1 MSTPRFTCEAR
12 DMDVNDQKIRVSRKV
27 KYGVGESYDVEI
39 RTPEG
44 WTFYKEF
51 TSHEAVRWWL
61 TSKKIPVENITLQ
74 T

>member
-1 MSTPRFTCEAR
+1 VR
-12 DMDVNDQKIRVSRKV
+12 RKV
-27 KYGVGESYDVEI
+27 KYGIGESYDVEI
-39 RTPEG
+39 RTPQG

>member
-1 MSTPRFTCEAR
+1 
-12 DMDVNDQKIRVSRKV
+12 MDLSGEKLRVRRKI

-39 RTPEG
+39 RTSHG
-44 WTFYKEF
+44 WKFYKEF

-61 TSKKIPVENITLQ
+61 TIKKIPVEDITLQ

>member
-1 MSTPRFTCEAR
+1 
-12 DMDVNDQKIRVSRKV
+12 MDLKGQKLRVRRKV
-27 KYGVGESYDVEI
+27 KYGIGESYDVEI
-39 RTPEG
+39 RTPQG

-61 TSKKIPVENITLQ
+61 SVKKVPVENIILQ